1 MGNINFDEECAICNA
16 PDQEVTIDHGWYKTL
31 LENNVKYRTLI
42 NYLFNQAELRINQAD
57 LRKDGEL
64 SIYVNSADI
73 LKALEPGS
81 YAWTCD
87 TLKMKE
93 QEV

>member
-1 MGNINFDEECAICNA
+1 MGNINFDEECAICKA
-16 PDQEVTIDHGWYKTL
+16 PDQEVIIDHGWYKTL

-42 NYLFNQAELRINQAD
+42 NYLFNQAD

-64 SIYVNSADI
+64 SIFVNSADI

-81 YAWTCD
+81 YDWTCD

>member
-1 MGNINFDEECAICNA
+1 MGNINKECAICKA
-16 PDQEVTIDHGWYKTL
+16 PEQEVTIDHGWYETL
-31 LENNVKYRTLI
+31 LANNVRYKTLI
-42 NYLFNQAELRINQAD
+42 NYLFNQAD

-93 QEV
+93 QEVEE